1 METARV
7 RVSHALVMLLVLAA
21 GCSKKGLP
29 FPEAIEFGGKGLNK
43 VTAWDRGGMSGV
55 VYVPPGETL
64 PMASLQVGVI
74 ISSDHAT
81 GSALHTWIADQALRS
96 GDVHAFDS
104 TASEESCRAG
114 ASVPEG
120 KAPRTYL
127 TLQVCRTGV
136 ARAVCVEADEVL
148 DGGTF
153 TTCLGTDGCFEDV
166 CNERWLARRESLDG
180 LVADMMTVR

>member
-7 RVSHALVMLLVLAA
+7 RAVSVLVILLGAAA

-29 FPEAIEFGGKGLNK
+29 FPEAIEFGGTGLNK
-43 VTAWDRGGMSGV
+43 ATAWDRGAISGV

-64 PMASLQVGVI
+64 PVASLQVGVI
-74 ISSDHAT
+74 ISSDHST
-81 GSALHTWIADQALRS
+81 GSALHAWIAEQAARS
-96 GDVHAFDS
+96 GNVHGFDS
-104 TASEESCRAG
+104 TANEESCRAG

-120 KAPRTYL
+120 RAPRTYL

-136 ARAVCVEADEVL
+136 ARAICVEADEDL
-148 DGGTF
+148 DDGTF
-153 TTCLGTDGCFEDV
+153 TSCLTTSGCFEDV
-166 CNERWLARRESLDG
+166 CNERWLARRESLDR